1 MAREGVQRHAPC
13 REGWRA
19 RALQASRPAA
29 LGSGPPSSPALGRH
43 GRPRANPYALRVA
56 PRLQTGREAERGR
69 QRWTVA
75 PALHAHSGTRAAYEW
90 AKREKDSKLHLATG
104 TVSHRWRF
112 R

>member
-1 MAREGVQRHAPC
+1 MARQGVQRHAPC

-29 LGSGPPSSPALGRH
+29 LGSGPPSSPALGRY

-56 PRLQTGREAERGR
+56 PRLHTGREAKRDGSIGR
-69 QRWTVA
+69 SPLRST
-75 PALHAHSGTRAAYEW
+75 PHSGTRAAYEV
-90 AKREKDSKLHLATG
+90 AKCEKDSNLRLAMG